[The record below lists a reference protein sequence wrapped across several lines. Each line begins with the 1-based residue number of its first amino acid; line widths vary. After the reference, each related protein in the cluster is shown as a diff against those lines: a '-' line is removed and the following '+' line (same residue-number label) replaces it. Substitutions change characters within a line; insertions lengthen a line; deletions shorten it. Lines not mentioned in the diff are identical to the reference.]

1 MMVDSIHNILGTV
14 GQGLGPSRAGQADQE
29 RNPARGKALREA
41 AAAPPKKAEQS
52 VPAREAGDISSV
64 VKELNMMVKQFAA
77 TKVSFDVD
85 EATGR
90 SIVRV
95 VNKETGE
102 VVRQLPPEVLLTL
115 VARMEQLSGLIF
127 NQEV

>member
-1 MMVDSIHNILGTV
+1 MIDTIHNIPGTV
-14 GQGLGPSRAGQADQE
+14 EQNLGPSRAGQVDREKTA
-29 RNPARGKALREA
+29 ARDKALPEPVVAPLNRGEQGLA
-41 AAAPPKKAEQS
+41 AGAT
-52 VPAREAGDISSV
+52 GDISSV
-64 VKELNMMVKQFAA
+64 VKDINMMVRQFAA

-102 VVRQLPPEVLLTL
+102 ILRQVPPEALLTL

>member
-1 MMVDSIHNILGTV
+1 MMVDSIHKILGSV
-14 GQGLGPSRAGQADQE
+14 EQGLGPSRAGQVDQE
-29 RNPARGKALREA
+29 RKAARGKALREA

-52 VPAREAGDISSV
+52 LPAGAAGDISSV
-64 VKELNMMVKQFAA
+64 VKELNMMVRQFAA

-90 SIVRV
+90 SVVRV